1 MCSSVQREKLQH
13 MFEASPDGAPVN
25 QSTPLRYADLFA
37 GIGGFAAA
45 LNALG
50 AEHAYAVEIDKAAAG
65 VYARNWGHDPLG
77 DITQDANDSVMNV
90 GEHDILAGGFPCQ
103 PFSKSGAQKGMDE
116 IRGTL
121 FFNIMEVVL
130 ERRPTLVVLEN
141 VRNLAGPRHVHEW
154 VVIIERLRAA
164 GYQVSETSAV
174 FSPHQIAP
182 EFGGS
187 PQVRE
192 RVFITA
198 TRVPDGHVADPHVE
212 PVALLPEVRMNREW
226 DLTEDLP
233 LDAELEIPGTA
244 LSQDEIRWIDH
255 WEEWVQAMLGLRASD
270 ADAAGEPARRLPG
283 FPIWSNVWVAS
294 TAERDEL
301 MAPDG
306 VHVPAWKA
314 NFLRKNWDLY
324 DRLRQADPRW
334 LARWLKKARTFPESR
349 QKLEWQAQDET
360 SLWNCVLSLR
370 PSGIRAK
377 RMTHLPALVAITQ
390 TPILGPLRRRLS
402 PTEAA
407 RLQGL
412 PDEFDFGTQ
421 RDALTYKQLGNG
433 VNVGVVWNVIKAH
446 VERDRLLLQA
456 TERGRAIYEAV
467 SGAPAHPG
475 PEVLRALEARRLRLP
490 DDALPSASL
499 SEEQLLNAVAEVRD
513 ARETS
518 APVTSDRENA

>member
-1 MCSSVQREKLQH
+1 MTQ
-13 MFEASPDGAPVN
+13 P
-25 QSTPLRYADLFA
+25 TPLRFADLFA
-37 GIGGFAAA
+37 GIGGFAAV

-50 AEHAYAVEIDKAAAG
+50 AEHTYAVEIDKAAAA

-77 DITQDANDSVMNV
+77 DITADANDLVMNV

-121 FFNIMEVVL
+121 FFNIMEVVQQ
-130 ERRPTLVVLEN
+130 RRPTLVVLEN
-141 VRNLAGPRHVHEW
+141 VRNLAGPRHAHEW
-154 VVIIERLRAA
+154 VVIIERLRAE

-174 FSPHQIAP
+174 FSPHQIDPA
-182 EFGGS
+182 FGGS

-198 TRVPDGHVADPHVE
+198 TLVPQGHVADPYIE
-212 PVALLPEVRMNREW
+212 PVSLLPQVRMQREW
-226 DLTEDLP
+226 DLAEDLP
-233 LDAELEIPGTA
+233 LDPDRRITGTEI
-244 LSQDEIRWIDH
+244 SDDETRWIDH
-255 WEEWVQAMLGLRASD
+255 WEQWVQVMLALRASD

-283 FPIWSNVWVAS
+283 FPIWANVWVSSA
-294 TAERDEL
+294 AERKAL

-306 VHVPAWKA
+306 VMVPAWKA

-324 DRLRQADPRW
+324 DRLRDATDAQWLTRW
-334 LARWLKKARTFPESR
+334 LEKTRTFPESR

-433 VNVGVVWNVIKAH
+433 VNVGVVWNVLKAH
-446 VERDRLLLQA
+446 VERDKDLLLA
-456 TERGRAIYEAV
+456 TTRGKAIYETV
-467 SGAPAHPG
+467 SRAPAHPG
-475 PEVLRALEARRLRLP
+475 ERVREVIEARRVRLP
-490 DDALPSASL
+490 DDALMGIT
-499 SEEQLLNAVAEVRD
+499 V
-513 ARETS
+513 
-518 APVTSDRENA
+518 